1 MANNKEIPG
10 PFPVAL
16 GVDVIDRLSRYDR
29 SSFAADYAIGNQ
41 AWLSA
46 ASDNNKISR
55 MTTQYQKERV
65 DQEAAAGENSLS
77 NWWLRSATTWHRGTG
92 SNFYDADANDLY
104 RFRES
109 CNVDVWT
116 QGQASLLKDTDV
128 VSAGGAIAV
137 ENCSSGFWFIR
148 SNALYLYSTSTS
160 SATQVTA
167 ITTNVYAL
175 TVDGTS
181 AVVAAADGVYAV
193 SESALTA
200 TKLYTAP
207 GAGWTPQVIA
217 YVKSRLIVCA
227 QVTDALPMRVFE
239 LSRNPVSPPVT
250 VSLSTDSKYSYQSS
264 SLVFNDVTEVSGA
277 ILVAVTS
284 GTKSRVLSFTVDSS
298 STGNAALLTPIV
310 VAEFPTGE
318 TVNRMRGYLS
328 TYVILGTSKGLRV
341 AEESSN
347 GRGFTYGPI
356 TIPYAISH
364 FTMNGEFV
372 YATRSNQYLNTTGL
386 WRLNLGTP
394 ISVSGGTS
402 ITVASTGYAYAS
414 DISIASTDAPVA
426 VTVLGST
433 GRMVIAT
440 ASNVYAESA
449 TRLAETGYIDSGFIR
464 YGTTEAK
471 QPVSFSVRSSGTAG
485 TVGVRVQNS
494 SFENVSFG
502 AVPIN
507 QTLNIPLSANLYPNS
522 EFEIRVSLSR
532 DTTDTTLGATLLEWQ
547 LRALPAPTR
556 SRTITLP
563 LLCFS
568 EERDV
573 LGNVRVVNPWTRLR
587 ALEQLEQSGGSC
599 LYQDFSTGEERL
611 CVVRA
616 VQFEQSSPPSFVNG
630 FGGVLTVQLQ
640 TIDVEVTS

>member
-1 MANNKEIPG
+1 MSYNKEIPG

-16 GVDVIDRLSRYDR
+16 GVDVIDRLARYDR

-65 DQEAAAGENSLS
+65 DQEATAGENSLS

-92 SNFYDADANDLY
+92 SNFYDADATDLY

-109 CNVDVWT
+109 CNIDVWT
-116 QGQASLLKDTDV
+116 QGQASLLKDTDL
-128 VSAGGAIAV
+128 VSSGGATAV
-137 ENCSSGFWFIR
+137 ENCTSGFWFIR
-148 SNALYLYSTSTS
+148 SRNLYLYRTSTS
-160 SATQVTA
+160 AATQVTA

-175 TVDGTS
+175 TVDGS
-181 AVVAAADGVYAV
+181 SVVVATADGVYAV
-193 SESALTA
+193 DETALTA

-207 GAGWTPQVIA
+207 GSGWTPQVIA

-239 LSRNPVSPPVT
+239 LGRNPSGAPVT
-250 VSLSTDSKYSYQSS
+250 VSLITDSKYSYQSS
-264 SLVFNDVTEVSGA
+264 TLVFNDVTEVSGA
-277 ILVAVTS
+277 ILVAITS
-284 GTKSRVLSFTVDSS
+284 GTKSRVLSFTVDNSS
-298 STGNAALLTPIV
+298 GGNAALLTPIV

-341 AEESSN
+341 AEESSS

-356 TIPYAISH
+356 SIPYAISN
-364 FTMNGEFV
+364 FTMSGEYV
-372 YATRSNQYLNTTGL
+372 YATRSTQYLTTTGL
-386 WRLNLGTP
+386 WRLHLGTP
-394 ISVSGGTS
+394 ISVTGGTS
-402 ITVASTGYAYAS
+402 YTITSTAYAYAS
-414 DISIASTDAPVA
+414 DVSIATTDAPVA
-426 VTVLGST
+426 VSVLGTT
-433 GRMVIAT
+433 GRMVVAT
-440 ASNVYAESA
+440 SNNVYAESA
-449 TRLAETGYIDSGFIR
+449 SRLAESGYIDSGFIR

-485 TVGVRVQNS
+485 TIGVRVQNS
-494 SFENVSFG
+494 SYENVSYG

-507 QTLNIPLSANLYPNS
+507 QTLNIPLSANLYPNP
-522 EFEIRVSLSR
+522 EFEIRVLLSR
-532 DTTDTTLGATLLEWQ
+532 DTTDTSLGATLLEWQ
-547 LRALPAPTR
+547 LRALPAPIR